1 MIFLYICNGIFL
13 IFLNFNHFGGQKN
26 KESQT
31 FLKILRFK
39 ISTVHTKILWFAKFK
54 TEIYKVRTHRTYWSR
69 SKVKKNWEI
78 RFCFLICKLYCKTRK
93 TRFIF
98 EKNSTKTISTISM
111 PFQAIYFIRGVHKIY
126 KIGLCSVLTS
136 LNNIFCS
143 SCRFYFSFSNTRT
156 FSKVDPNYSYFSPP
170 DGLAICWLHFYVIN
184 GH

>member
-1 MIFLYICNGIFL
+1 M
-13 IFLNFNHFGGQKN
+13 
-26 KESQT
+26 
-31 FLKILRFK
+31 
-39 ISTVHTKILWFAKFK
+39 
-54 TEIYKVRTHRTYWSR
+54 
-69 SKVKKNWEI
+69 
-78 RFCFLICKLYCKTRK
+78 
-93 TRFIF
+93 TRFIL

-184 GH
+184 GHQLGVAPLPMFMNHFFFSEGIFLVAVVSVHRRRIKTEEKAKVVCLRGKNLFNSFPRQLFCPGRF

>member
-1 MIFLYICNGIFL
+1 M
-13 IFLNFNHFGGQKN
+13 
-26 KESQT
+26 
-31 FLKILRFK
+31 
-39 ISTVHTKILWFAKFK
+39 
-54 TEIYKVRTHRTYWSR
+54 
-69 SKVKKNWEI
+69 
-78 RFCFLICKLYCKTRK
+78 
-93 TRFIF
+93 TRFIL

-184 GH
+184 GHQLGVAPLPMFMNHFFFSEGIFLGSRSFRHYSTLRKLQKTLNDRIRNETITLFQRLNIRTSLVF